1 MAHTTAPRST
11 VTDDE
16 NAGRL
21 DGASTGRLLV
31 ILIALVIFS
40 EIVPFQYAMIGV
52 LIPKIG
58 LAFPASGSSTSWA
71 LTILGVVGAAT
82 MALAGKASD
91 LWGKK
96 RTLLVLGLF
105 FLVGTLICAVTS
117 NWAVFLVG
125 RAFEAVCLGISAV
138 GYGVVRDLMPR
149 RWIPIAVGLIA
160 TGLGLSAVAAPLIG
174 GLLTDHYSWRSV
186 FWFLLIYTGV
196 TAVGLVLFVPESP
209 YRVRQRFD
217 WLGGLLIGG
226 GVAGVLLYVSEGTNW
241 GWGNASNLAYLIGGL
256 ILLGAFVEENHIDY
270 PMIELS
276 LLRAPRVSMVALIA
290 IFASIYIAVPNYL
303 IPYMMETP
311 TASSLRSLALA
322 GAAAKGHVSVATIKP
337 FIAFQ
342 GDVNYAA
349 GMTVFQLAWHIT
361 IVLSVTAMLFGP
373 LGGYLARRYG
383 ARLPMILGTL
393 SLLIAFELW
402 TRFHG
407 AWVDQTTIG
416 IFWGIGFGFYFAAS
430 PNLIIDAVP
439 AARQGISAG
448 MLAVAG
454 SIGSALATALLTP
467 ILAAHPYE
475 LVATP
480 PGSKPIVSVIPQ
492 VYTNVGYTQVYLLVG
507 CTAAAIA
514 VILALALQSGRTPAR
529 GGLYEEASSA
539 EVPPREAAAAPAAP
553 GQEAA
558 AGAAAEAMA
567 ASAAP
572 AQEGPSPDTV
582 VLKSPA
588 QERRSPET
596 VALKDLFGDGQPE
609 EAAPSPPP
617 ATEA

>member
-1 MAHTTAPRST
+1 MSQSSAPQSGSP
-11 VTDDE
+11 VIATDDE

-21 DGASTGRLLV
+21 DGASNARLLL
-31 ILIALVIFS
+31 ILVALVVFS

-96 RTLLVLGLF
+96 RTLLALAVF
-105 FLVGTLICAVTS
+105 FLIGTLVCAVTS

-125 RAFEAVCLGISAV
+125 RALQATCLGISAV

-149 RWIPIAVGLIA
+149 RWIPVSIGLIA

-186 FWFLLIYTGV
+186 FWFLLIYTVV

-209 YRVRQRFD
+209 YRVRERFD
-217 WLGGLLIGG
+217 WLGGILIGA
-226 GVAGVLLYVSEGTNW
+226 GVAGVLIYVSEGTNW
-241 GWGNASNLAYLIGGL
+241 GWGSISNLAYLIGGL
-256 ILLGAFVEENHIDY
+256 ILLVAFVAWENHIDY

-276 LLRAPRVSMVALIA
+276 LLRAPAVSMLMLIA
-290 IFASIYIAVPNYL
+290 VFVSICIAMPNYV
-303 IPYMMETP
+303 IPYMMESP
-311 TASSLRSLALA
+311 TASSLRNQILTQ
-322 GAAAKGHVSVATIKP
+322 AAAKEHVSVALIKP
-337 FIAFQ
+337 YVTFQ
-342 GDVNYAA
+342 GDINYAA

-393 SLLIAFELW
+393 SLLISFELW

-416 IFWGIGFGFYFAAS
+416 IFWGIAFGFYYAAS
-430 PNLIIDAVP
+430 PNLLIDAVP

-467 ILAAHPYE
+467 ILAAHPYK

-480 PGSKPIVSVIPQ
+480 PGGKPIVTVIPQ
-492 VYTNVGYTQVYLLVG
+492 VYTNVGYTQVYLFVG
-507 CTAAAIA
+507 CSAAIVA
-514 VILALALQSGRTPAR
+514 LILALALQSGRTPAR
-529 GGLYEEASSA
+529 GGVFLEPSSA
-539 EVPPREAAAAPAAP
+539 EAPPREVQSQD
-553 GQEAA
+553 GQSPV
-558 AGAAAEAMA
+558 A
-567 ASAAP
+567 ASPDTASPDTA
-572 AQEGPSPDTV
+572 SPDTV
-582 VLKSPA
+582 VLKSPSHVGLPGDA
-588 QERRSPET
+588 PPEET
-596 VALKDLFGDGQPE
+596 LALKRPSQDAPRE
-609 EAAPSPPP
+609 TTAEA
-617 ATEA
+617 

>member
-1 MAHTTAPRST
+1 MSQTSAPQSGSPVV

-21 DGASTGRLLV
+21 DGASKGRLLL
-31 ILIALVIFS
+31 ILIALVVFS

-58 LAFPASGSSTSWA
+58 AAFPASGSSTSWA

-96 RTLLVLGLF
+96 RTLLVLGVF

-125 RAFEAVCLGISAV
+125 RAFQAVCLGISAV

-186 FWFLLIYTGV
+186 FWFLLIYTVV

-217 WLGGLLIGG
+217 WLGGLLIGA
-226 GVAGVLLYVSEGTNW
+226 GVAGVLIYVSEGTNW
-241 GWGNASNLAYLIGGL
+241 GWGSVSNLAYLIGGL
-256 ILLGAFVEENHIDY
+256 ILLGAFVAWENRIDY
-270 PMIELS
+270 PMMELS

-290 IFASIYIAVPNYL
+290 IFASICIAVPNYL

-311 TASSLRSLALA
+311 TPNSLRNLALA

-361 IVLSVTAMLFGP
+361 IVLSVAAMLFGP

-383 ARLPMILGTL
+383 ARLPMVLGTL

-416 IFWGIGFGFYFAAS
+416 VFWGIGFGFYFAAS
-430 PNLIIDAVP
+430 PNLLIDAVP

-467 ILAAHPYE
+467 ILAAHPYK

-480 PGSKPIVSVIPQ
+480 PGGKPVVSVIPQ
-492 VYTNVGYTQVYLLVG
+492 VYTNVGYTQVYLFVG
-507 CTAAAIA
+507 CSAAVVA

-529 GGLYEEASSA
+529 GGVFLEPSSA
-539 EVPPREAAAAPAAP
+539 EVPPREVRSQDGQSPAAASP
-553 GQEAA
+553 GT
-558 AGAAAEAMA
+558 
-567 ASAAP
+567 ASPDTA
-572 AQEGPSPDTV
+572 SPDTV
-582 VLKSPA
+582 VLKSPSRVGLPGDGQPGDA
-588 QERRSPET
+588 PPEET
-596 VALKDLFGDGQPE
+596 VALKR
-609 EAAPSPPP
+609 PSQDTPRETT
-617 ATEA
+617 AET

>member
-1 MAHTTAPRST
+1 MSQASAPQSGNPVTA
-11 VTDDE
+11 TDDE

-21 DGASTGRLLV
+21 DSASNARLLL
-31 ILIALVIFS
+31 ILIALVVFS
-40 EIVPFQYAMIGV
+40 EIVPFQYAMVGV

-58 LAFPASGSSTSWA
+58 IAFPASGSSTSWA

-96 RTLLVLGLF
+96 RTLLVLAVF
-105 FLVGTLICAVTS
+105 FLIGTLVCAVTS

-125 RAFEAVCLGISAV
+125 RALQAMCLGISAV

-149 RWIPIAVGLIA
+149 RWIPIAIGLIA

-186 FWFLLIYTGV
+186 FWFLLIYTAV
-196 TAVGLVLFVPESP
+196 TAVGLIAFVPESP

-217 WLGGLLIGG
+217 WLGAVLIGA
-226 GVAGVLLYVSEGTNW
+226 GVAGVLIYVSEGTSW
-241 GWGNASNLAYLIGGL
+241 GWGSVSNLAYLIGGL
-256 ILLGAFVEENHIDY
+256 ILLVAFVAWENHIDY
-270 PMIELS
+270 PMMELS
-276 LLRAPRVSMVALIA
+276 LLRAPRVSMVMLIA
-290 IFASIYIAVPNYL
+290 IFASICIALPNYT
-303 IPYMMETP
+303 IPYLMETP
-311 TASSLRSLALA
+311 TASSLRNQILTQ
-322 GAAAKGHVSVATIKP
+322 AAAKEHVSVALIKP
-337 FIAFQ
+337 FITFQ
-342 GDVNYAA
+342 GNINYAA

-383 ARLPMILGTL
+383 ARLPMVLGTM

-402 TRFHG
+402 TPFHG

-416 IFWGIGFGFYFAAS
+416 VFWGIGFGFYFAAS
-430 PNLIIDAVP
+430 PNLLIDAVP

-454 SIGSALATALLTP
+454 SIGSALSTALLTP

-480 PGSKPIVSVIPQ
+480 PGGKPVVSVIPQ
-492 VYTNVGYTQVYLLVG
+492 VYTNVGYTEVYLLVG
-507 CTAAAIA
+507 GSAAVIA

-529 GGLYEEASSA
+529 GGIYLDETASTQI
-539 EVPPREAAAAPAAP
+539 PPREAAV
-553 GQEAA
+553 
-558 AGAAAEAMA
+558 
-567 ASAAP
+567 
-572 AQEGPSPDTV
+572 QEGLSPDTMV
-582 VLKSPA
+582 SKSPSHDA
-588 QERRSPET
+588 QSPET
-596 VALKDLFGDGQPE
+596 VPLESLFRDGPPE
-609 EAAPSPPP
+609 NAPSEETVALGTPSQDNPPETT
-617 ATEA
+617 AEA